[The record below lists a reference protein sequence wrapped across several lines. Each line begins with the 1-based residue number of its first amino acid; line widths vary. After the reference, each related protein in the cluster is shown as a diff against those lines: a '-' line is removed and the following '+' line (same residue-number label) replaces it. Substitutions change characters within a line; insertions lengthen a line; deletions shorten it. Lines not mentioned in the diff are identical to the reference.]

1 MSVND
6 LVVQGAEPLYF
17 LDYYGCGK
25 LDIAV
30 AAEVVKGIAVGCR
43 QAGCALIGGETAEMP
58 GMYQPGAHRRTKG
71 NPSDSLT
78 TTSPAPY
85 FPTAMARAGDYD
97 VAGFAVGAVERA
109 QLLPRNDITQGD
121 VLLGLPSTGLH
132 SNGFSLVRAVVA
144 RAGASY
150 DAPCPWDARTT
161 LGRAL
166 LTPTALYAREVL
178 PAARGGL
185 VKAMAHITGGGFVD
199 NVPRALP
206 ASLGARIDVER
217 WALPPVFRWVM
228 RAGAIAPGE
237 MVRTFNCGI
246 GMVLVVAEDKV
257 SAAVQALVQAGQK
270 EVYTIGEVVASP
282 GVEILN
288 TDLWKE

>member
-30 AAEVVKGIAVGCR
+30 AAEVVKGIAAGC
-43 QAGCALIGGETAEMP
+43 QKAGCALIGGETAEMP
-58 GMYQPGAHRRTKG
+58 GMYQPG
-71 NPSDSLT
+71 
-78 TTSPAPY
+78 
-85 FPTAMARAGDYD
+85 DYD
-97 VAGFAVGAVERA
+97 VAGFAVGAVERT
-109 QLLPRNDITQGD
+109 QLLPRNDIAQGD

-150 DAPCPWDARTT
+150 DAPCPWDAHTT

-206 ASLGARIDVER
+206 ASLGARIDVGR

-228 RAGAIAPGE
+228 RAGAIVPGE

-257 SAAVQALVQAGQK
+257 LAAVQALVQAGQK
-270 EVYTIGEVVASP
+270 EIYTIGEVVASP